1 MAVIEKK
8 PVAEAVLVPKTQGTA
23 LVATARD
30 SHKKPAP
37 KKTRRLWVWG
47 SLGLAVLGIAG
58 FVYSQYWFVG
68 PQAVE
73 VEIAS
78 LAPVTR
84 VLAVNGRIAAV
95 HSFDIRPL
103 IGGILETLSVA
114 EGDKIEQGQVI
125 GSINADS
132 QNAIV
137 RQSMAG
143 LDASLVAEQ
152 QATDAYS
159 RSIKLGNNISKT
171 ELDTNA
177 YAVQSATQE
186 VARQTAIL
194 DQAQI
199 TLRNHTI
206 RAPISGSALVLNV
219 EAGQIVDLTTVLLTM
234 ADLSDLVVETG
245 VDEAYA
251 RQIVLG
257 QPTILQ
263 LAGETGTHDG
273 HVSTV
278 STLVD
283 VDTGGFAVR
292 ITFDEAITAPVGM
305 TVSANI
311 VVEELSEALTLPRSA
326 IVTDE
331 TGTGFFLLKDGK
343 ARLMPVTVL
352 EWPAARLIVSDGLSE
367 GDMVIVNAEGLLDG
381 DQVDA
386 VAP

>member
-8 PVAEAVLVPKTQGTA
+8 PVEEAVLVPKNQGTA

-37 KKTRRLWVWG
+37 KKTRRLWIWG

-58 FVYSQYWFVG
+58 FVYLQYWFVG

-84 VLAVNGRIAAV
+84 VLAINGRIAAV

-125 GSINADS
+125 GSIDADS

-159 RSIKLGNNISKT
+159 RSLKLGSNISKT

-199 TLRNHTI
+199 TLQNHTI

-234 ADLSDLVVETG
+234 ADLSDLVVETD
-245 VDEAYA
+245 VDEAYSG
-251 RQIVLG
+251 QIALG

-263 LAGETGTHDG
+263 LAGETGTHAG
-273 HVSTV
+273 HVSFV

-283 VDTGGFAVR
+283 VDTGGLAVR
-292 ITFDEAITAPVGM
+292 ITFDETITAPVGM

-343 ARLMPVTVL
+343 AHLMPVTVL

-386 VAP
+386 VVP